1 MSHQG
6 QSTQPT
12 PNLSQGNPVTGLT
25 LVVLLLIPAV
35 VALLL
40 LNCLFL
46 GYKLLLL
53 SKARPRP
60 LHQHREDAEDLLMME
75 SVLQRARRTPDAEV
89 VSTPRPYMSLSEP
102 VLLLPPVTSSRAS
115 SSGRE
120 NGIWLLRPGSGSLR
134 VPSSIRAAA
143 VASSTSRAARAS
155 VAEWRHS
162 APVLPQFSES
172 EADSRGNLV
181 PPNSPTEAEHMPGI
195 RRSSTYGMVNKLSPG
210 ALHPL
215 DDVRMDCRSHIHQCS
230 EDSWSSTSAAGSGL
244 DSDFGASAG
253 VSLRILSADSDG
265 LSNGVLG
272 SALEWDYYDPCY
284 VKQNHVPKHKHH
296 WPAMHTKQYWV

>member
-1 MSHQG
+1 MSHPG

-12 PNLSQGNPVTGLT
+12 PNLSEGYPVTGLT

-46 GYKLLLL
+46 GYKLLLI

-60 LHQHREDAEDLLMME
+60 QHQHRENAEELLMME
-75 SVLQRARRTPDAEV
+75 SVLQRARRTADAEV

-102 VLLLPPVTSSRAS
+102 VLPRPPVTSSRAS
-115 SSGRE
+115 SSGR
-120 NGIWLLRPGSGSLR
+120 GDDIWLLRPGSGSLR
-134 VPSSIRAAA
+134 VPSSIRATQ
-143 VASSTSRAARAS
+143 VARAGA
-155 VAEWRHS
+155 AEWRHS
-162 APVLPQFSES
+162 APVLPRFSES
-172 EADSRGNLV
+172 ETDSRGNLV
-181 PPNSPTEAEHMPGI
+181 PPNSPTCIYKEAEHVPGI
-195 RRSSTYGMVNKLSPG
+195 RRSSTYRMLNELSPG
-210 ALHPL
+210 VLSPL
-215 DDVRMDCRSHIHQCS
+215 DEVHMDCRSHIHQRS

-265 LSNGVLG
+265 LTNGVLG

-284 VKQNHVPKHKHH
+284 VKQNHVPKHKHL
-296 WPAMHTKQYWV
+296 WPAMHSKQYWV